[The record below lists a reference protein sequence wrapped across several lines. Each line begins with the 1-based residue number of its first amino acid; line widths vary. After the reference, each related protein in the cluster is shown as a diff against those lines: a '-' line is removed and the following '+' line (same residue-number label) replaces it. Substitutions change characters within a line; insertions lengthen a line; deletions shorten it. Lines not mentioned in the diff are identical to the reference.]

1 MAEPELVQRIGVA
14 VRELRRG
21 TAQDLRDR
29 LYGDV
34 VDLAQADALE
44 VLAMRG
50 ACKMSE
56 LAAELRVDASA
67 APRTVRR
74 LADSGL
80 IERSTPESDGR
91 AVVVSLSDDGRRV
104 CAELVSRGRNAMV
117 SLLDEFESDEQQQ
130 LAALLERFVRAI
142 DDRRRARVT
151 GRRFRRRPA
160 APGGR
165 RCRGPVPRRR
175 HREGSGP

>member
-1 MAEPELVQRIGVA
+1 MADLELVQRIGVA

-34 VDLAQADALE
+34 VDLAQADALD

-50 ACKMSE
+50 PCKMSE

-67 APRTVRR
+67 ATRTVRR

-91 AVVVSLSDDGRRV
+91 AVVVSLSEEGWRV
-104 CAELVSRGRNAMV
+104 CVELAGRGRAAM
-117 SLLDEFESDEQQQ
+117 SQLLDEFEPAEQEQ
-130 LAALLERFVRAI
+130 LASLLERFVRAI
-142 DDRRRARVT
+142 DDRRRRDRSDAGQRAERTDRV
-151 GRRFRRRPA
+151 A
-160 APGGR
+160 AW
-165 RCRGPVPRRR
+165 
-175 HREGSGP
+175 EGEKG

>member
-1 MAEPELVQRIGVA
+1 MVDPDLVQRIGVA

-44 VLAMRG
+44 VLAMRR

-67 APRTVRR
+67 ATRTVKR
-74 LADSGL
+74 LSDAGL
-80 IERSTPESDGR
+80 VERTTPESDGR
-91 AVVVSLSDDGRRV
+91 AVVVSLSDQGWQI
-104 CAELVSRGRNAMV
+104 CSELVARGRKAMNEV
-117 SLLDEFESDEQQQ
+117 LDGEFSADEQDQ
-130 LAALLERFVRAI
+130 LATLLARFVKALDAQRQ
-142 DDRRRARVT
+142 R
-151 GRRFRRRPA
+151 
-160 APGGR
+160 GGAL
-165 RCRGPVPRRR
+165 
-175 HREGSGP
+175 

>member
-21 TAQDLRDR
+21 TAQDMRDR

-44 VLAMRG
+44 VLAMRR

-67 APRTVRR
+67 ATRTVRR
-74 LADSGL
+74 LVDAGL
-80 IERSTPESDGR
+80 VERSTPESDGR
-91 AVVVSLSDDGRRV
+91 AVVVTLSDEGWRV
-104 CAELVSRGRNAMV
+104 CMELGARARTVMGEI
-117 SLLDEFESDEQQQ
+117 LDEFSQEEQEH
-130 LAALLERFVRAI
+130 LASLLERFVRAV
-142 DDRRRARVT
+142 DERRRRDRSAGERVNA
-151 GRRFRRRPA
+151 GAAGAAGSASSPPA
-160 APGGR
+160 AT
-165 RCRGPVPRRR
+165 
-175 HREGSGP
+175 

>member
-21 TAQDLRDR
+21 TAQDMRDR

-44 VLAMRG
+44 VLAMRQ

-67 APRTVRR
+67 ATRTVRR
-74 LADSGL
+74 LADAGL
-80 IERSTPESDGR
+80 VERSTPESDGR
-91 AVVVSLSDDGRRV
+91 AVVVSLSDEGWRV
-104 CAELVSRGRNAMV
+104 CMELGARARTVMAEI
-117 SLLDEFESDEQQQ
+117 LDEFSPEEQEH
-130 LAALLERFVRAI
+130 LASLLERFVRAVGE
-142 DDRRRARVT
+142 RRRRDRSGERVNAEAA
-151 GRRFRRRPA
+151 GSAGSASSAGSANSPPA
-160 APGGR
+160 AT
-165 RCRGPVPRRR
+165 
-175 HREGSGP
+175 

>member
-21 TAQDLRDR
+21 TAQDMRDR

-44 VLAMRG
+44 VLAMRR

-67 APRTVRR
+67 ATRPVRR
-74 LADSGL
+74 LADAGL

-91 AVVVSLSDDGRRV
+91 AVVVSLSDEGWRV
-104 CAELVSRGRNAMV
+104 CAELGARARAVMAEI
-117 SLLDEFESDEQQQ
+117 LDEFDPDEQQQ
-130 LAALLERFVRAI
+130 LAGLLERFVRAV
-142 DDRRRARVT
+142 DDRRRRDRDRSGGEFAR
-151 GRRFRRRPA
+151 
-160 APGGR
+160 PGA
-165 RCRGPVPRRR
+165 
-175 HREGSGP
+175 SGDRQNGEAG

>member
-1 MAEPELVQRIGVA
+1 MADPELVHRMGVA

-44 VLAMRG
+44 VLAIRG
-50 ACKMSE
+50 PRKMSE

-67 APRTVRR
+67 ATRTVRR
-74 LADSGL
+74 LADAGL

-91 AVVVSLSDDGRRV
+91 AVVVSLSDEGWRV
-104 CAELVSRGRNAMV
+104 CAELGSRGRAAMAL
-117 SLLDEFESDEQQQ
+117 LLDEFEQAEQEQ
-130 LAALLERFVRAI
+130 LASLLERFVRAI
-142 DDRRRARVT
+142 GDRRRRDRST
-151 GRRFRRRPA
+151 GQNGELRSA
-160 APGGR
+160 DGAHLEGGGL
-165 RCRGPVPRRR
+165 RG
-175 HREGSGP
+175 

>member
-1 MAEPELVQRIGVA
+1 MAEPELVNRIGVV

-67 APRTVRR
+67 ATRTVRR
-74 LADSGL
+74 LADAGL
-80 IERSTPESDGR
+80 IERSTPQSDGR
-91 AVVVSLSDDGRRV
+91 AVVVSLSEEGRRV
-104 CAELVSRGRNAMV
+104 CTELGARGRNAM
-117 SLLDEFESDEQQQ
+117 STLLDEFTPDEQEQ
-130 LAALLERFVRAI
+130 LAVLLERFMRAM
-142 DDRRRARVT
+142 DERRRRDRERDRAVT
-151 GRRFRRRPA
+151 
-160 APGGR
+160 
-165 RCRGPVPRRR
+165 
-175 HREGSGP
+175 